1 MLIDCHTHASR
12 SRAVPRWHGSD
23 YPLVDELIA
32 KLDHYEIDRAVLLS
46 GVAPEARSRFVPP
59 EDVIEMHEQYP
70 DRLIP
75 FCSLDPRAGRNSVES
90 DFGRFLRIYRE
101 MGCRGVGETTCNL
114 AFDDPLVWNM
124 LGACAD
130 EGMPVTIH
138 IAPEI
143 GGYYGLHDEVGLP
156 RLEKTLKEFPD
167 LIIFGHSQP
176 FWAEI
181 DANVTEENRNTYP
194 DTPVEPGRLVEL
206 FERYENL
213 WGDLSAG
220 SGHNAISGDPQFGNQ
235 FIEQFQD
242 RLMFGTDLA
251 YPDHEPPNP
260 AYFRSLKGQIS
271 DEAWEKV
278 AWRNIDRILGL
289 GIAGDMT

>member
-23 YPLVDELIA
+23 YPLVEELIA
-32 KLDHYEIDRAVLLS
+32 KLDEYEIDRAVLLS

-59 EDVIEMHEQYP
+59 EDVIEMYERYP

-75 FCSLDPRAGRNSVES
+75 FCSLDPRSGQNSVES
-90 DFGRFLRIYRE
+90 GFLRIYRDL
-101 MGCRGVGETTCNL
+101 GCRGVGETTCNL
-114 AFDDPLVWNM
+114 PMDDPLVWNM
-124 LGACAD
+124 FGACAA

-138 IAPEI
+138 IGPTI
-143 GGYYGLHDEVGLP
+143 GGCYGLYDEVGLP
-156 RLEKTLKEFPD
+156 RLEKTLREFPD
-167 LIIFGHSQP
+167 LVIFGHSQP

-181 DANVTEENRNTYP
+181 SEGITQERRNRYP
-194 DTPVEPGRLVEL
+194 EGPVKPGRLVAL

-220 SGHNAISGDPQFGNQ
+220 SGHNAISRDPEFGNA

-251 YPDHEPPNP
+251 YPDHKPPNP

-278 AWRNIDRILGL
+278 AWRNIHEILHL
-289 GIAGDMT
+289 

>member
-1 MLIDCHTHASR
+1 
-12 SRAVPRWHGSD
+12 VPRWHGSD
-23 YPLVDELIA
+23 YPLVEELIA
-32 KLDHYEIDRAVLLS
+32 KLDQYEIDRAVLLS

-59 EDVIEMHEQYP
+59 EDVIEMYERYP

-75 FCSLDPRAGRNSVES
+75 FCSLDPRSGQNSVES
-90 DFGRFLRIYRE
+90 DFRRFLRIYRE

-114 AFDDPLVWNM
+114 AMDDPLVWNM
-124 LGACAD
+124 FGACAA

-138 IAPEI
+138 IGPTI
-143 GGYYGLHDEVGLP
+143 GGCYGLYDEVGLP
-156 RLEKTLKEFPD
+156 RLEKTLREFPD
-167 LIIFGHSQP
+167 LVIFGHSQP

-181 DANVTEENRNTYP
+181 AEGITQERRNRYP
-194 DTPVEPGRLVEL
+194 EGPVRPGRLVDL

-220 SGHNAISGDPQFGNQ
+220 SGHNAISRDPEFGNA

-251 YPDHEPPNP
+251 YPEHEPPNP

-278 AWRNIDRILGL
+278 AWRNIHRILHL
-289 GIAGDMT
+289 